1 MNSEKLS
8 PRQLW
13 VAVLTGGLSAG
24 AAAAGRADWRWLLLS
39 AALGTALGWLLLRRA
54 GWRPLHPALKIL
66 YAGWAAVL
74 MADVLSRTAGRIQQ
88 ATGKEGHIGWLMV
101 LLALPL
107 VWMGW
112 GKAAAFFRAAEIFWL
127 ALLVTAGAVFLLG
140 LPRMDW
146 GWAMTPGG
154 GWKES
159 LAAGGLTMST
169 GLFVLPHLYKIDIGH
184 RQDRRGLVWL
194 GALGAASAGLALL
207 TAGLLH
213 PHTAAR
219 LEAPFFTAA
228 GLLGDSARLEG
239 LISALWLLSDLTLA
253 GLLARCWGEK
263 RWPALAVFAALALAL
278 TGVLEHLPREWL
290 PLGCLGLAILT
301 AALPPGQDK

>member
-1 MNSEKLS
+1 MNCEKLS

-39 AALGTALGWLLLRRA
+39 AALGAAVGWLLLRRV
-54 GWRPLHPALKIL
+54 GWSPLHPALRIL

-88 ATGKEGHIGWLMV
+88 AAGKEGPMGWLLV

-107 VWMGW
+107 AWMGW

-127 ALLVTAGAVFLLG
+127 ALLATAGAVFLLG

-146 GWAMTPGG
+146 GWAMVPGG

-169 GLFVLPHLYKIDIGH
+169 GLFVLPHLYTVEAGQ
-184 RQDRRGLVWL
+184 RQDSRGLVWL

-213 PHTAAR
+213 PHTSAR
-219 LEAPFFTAA
+219 LDAPFFTAA
-228 GLLGDSARLEG
+228 GRADLRPVAAIRPDPGRPAGPVLGGGASAHPGGSGR
-239 LISALWLLSDLTLA
+239 A
-253 GLLARCWGEK
+253 GAGPHRGI
-263 RWPALAVFAALALAL
+263 RAPAPG
-278 TGVLEHLPREWL
+278 T
-290 PLGCLGLAILT
+290 
-301 AALPPGQDK
+301 ALPGLPGAGPADGRPPAGSE

>member
-1 MNSEKLS
+1 MAS
-8 PRQLW
+8 
-13 VAVLTGGLSAG
+13 
-24 AAAAGRADWRWLLLS
+24 DLLL
-39 AALGTALGWLLLRRA
+39 L
-54 GWRPLHPALKIL
+54 WRMGHHPLHPALKVL
-66 YAGWAAVL
+66 YAAWAAVL
-74 MADVLSRTAGRIQQ
+74 MADVLSRTANRIQQ
-88 ATGKEGHIGWLMV
+88 AAGKEGHTGWLLV

-140 LPRMDW
+140 LPRVDW
-146 GWAMTPGG
+146 HWALAPGG
-154 GWKES
+154 GWRES

-169 GLFVLPHLYKIDIGH
+169 GLFVLPHLYKVEPGQ
-184 RQDRRGLVWL
+184 RQDHQGLVWL

-253 GLLARCWGEK
+253 GLLARCWGEE
-263 RWPALAVFAALALAL
+263 RWPALAAVLALGLAL
-278 TGVLEHLPREWL
+278 LGIPGGLPETVL
-290 PLGCLGLAILT
+290 PLGCLAL
-301 AALPPGQDK
+301 AALTVAFPAGGDK

>member
-1 MNSEKLS
+1 MNCEKLS
-8 PRQLW
+8 LRQLW
-13 VAVLTGGLSAG
+13 VAALTGGLSAG

-39 AALGTALGWLLLRRA
+39 AALGIALSWLLLRRV

-66 YAGWAAVL
+66 YAAWAVVL
-74 MADVLSRTAGRIQQ
+74 MADVLGRTADRIQQ
-88 ATGKEGHIGWLMV
+88 AAGKEGPIGWLLV

-140 LPRMDW
+140 LPRVDW
-146 GWAMTPGG
+146 HWALAPGG
-154 GWKES
+154 GWRES
-159 LAAGGLTMST
+159 LAAGGLTMSA
-169 GLFVLPHLYKIDIGH
+169 GLFVLPHLYKVEAGQ
-184 RQDRRGLVWL
+184 RQDRQGLVWL

-219 LEAPFFTAA
+219 LDAPFFTAA

-239 LISALWLLSDLTLA
+239 LISALWLLSDLILA
-253 GLLARCWGEK
+253 GLLARCWGEE
-263 RWPALAVFAALALAL
+263 RWPALAVLTALGLAL
-278 TGVLEHLPREWL
+278 TGVLERQPQEWL
-290 PLGCLGLAILT
+290 PLGCLGLVILT
-301 AALPPGQDK
+301 AALPPGGGK

>member
-1 MNSEKLS
+1 MNCEKLS

-13 VAVLTGGLSAG
+13 VAALTGGLSAG
-24 AAAAGRADWRWLLLS
+24 AAAAGRTDWRWLLLS
-39 AALGTALGWLLLRRA
+39 AALGIALGWLLL
-54 GWRPLHPALKIL
+54 WRMGHHPLHPALKVL
-66 YAGWAAVL
+66 YAAWAAVL
-74 MADVLSRTAGRIQQ
+74 MADVLSRTANRIQQ
-88 ATGKEGHIGWLMV
+88 AAGKEGHTGWLLV

-127 ALLVTAGAVFLLG
+127 ALLMTAGAVFLLG
-140 LPRMDW
+140 LPRVDW
-146 GWAMTPGG
+146 GWAMVPGG

-169 GLFVLPHLYKIDIGH
+169 GLFVLPHLYKVEPGQRRD
-184 RQDRRGLVWL
+184 RQGLVWL

-213 PHTAAR
+213 PYTAAR
-219 LEAPFFTAA
+219 LDTPFFTAA

-239 LISALWLLSDLTLA
+239 LISALWLLPDLTLA
-253 GLLARCWGEK
+253 GLLSRSWGEGP
-263 RWPALAVFAALALAL
+263 RPAGAAAAGLALAFP
-278 TGVLEHLPREWL
+278 GGLPAQAL
-290 PLGCLGLAILT
+290 FPGCLVLAALT
-301 AALPPGQDK
+301 LILPPGGDK

>member
-1 MNSEKLS
+1 MNCEKLS

-39 AALGTALGWLLLRRA
+39 AALGIAVGWLLLRRV
-54 GWRPLHPALKIL
+54 GHRPLHPVLKVL
-66 YAGWAAVL
+66 YAAWAVVL
-74 MADVLSRTAGRIQQ
+74 MADVLSRTADRIQQ
-88 ATGKEGHIGWLMV
+88 AAGKEGHAGWLMV

-140 LPRMDW
+140 LPRVDW
-146 GWAMTPGG
+146 GWAMVPGG

-169 GLFVLPHLYKIDIGH
+169 GLFVLPHLYKVEPGQ
-184 RQDRRGLVWL
+184 RQEHQGLVWL

-219 LEAPFFTAA
+219 LDAPFFTAA

-253 GLLARCWGEK
+253 GLMARCWGEE
-263 RWPALAVFAALALAL
+263 RRPALAVLAALGLAL
-278 TGVLEHLPREWL
+278 TGVLERLPQEWL
-290 PLGCLGLAILT
+290 PLGCLGLVILT
-301 AALPPGQDK
+301 AALPPGGGK